1 MNNLKKLR
9 IEKGLTQLELGKI
22 IGNKQNTIS
31 YWEKGTYDIDNEN
44 LQRLATFFNCSTDY
58 LLGNTEIRNQEIT
71 NFTLTE
77 QEKALLENFRSTT
90 EQGKQRIIQ
99 SVLNICDEIEK
110 KNTRAN
116 TKKFRLNA

>member
-1 MNNLKKLR
+1 MNNLRKLR

-71 NFTLTE
+71 KFTLTE

-116 TKKFRLNA
+116 TKNSG

>member
-9 IEKGLTQLELGKI
+9 LEKGLTQAELGKL

-44 LQRLATFFNCSTDY
+44 LQRLAVFFNCSTDY
-58 LLGNTEIRNQEIT
+58 LLGKTEIRNQDNPNII
-71 NFTLTE
+71 LSE
-77 QEKALLENFRSTT
+77 QEKTLLENFRSTT

-110 KNTRAN
+110 KDTARN
-116 TKKFRLNA
+116 TKNSG